1 MKDSLAVRRSKLQI
15 FATHAVLILISAAI
29 LFPLIWMVSVSM
41 KPKME
46 IFSSPYS
53 LIPSSPGLDNFSTAW
68 GYAPFGK
75 YYLNT
80 IVIVFGL
87 LAIQLVTVT
96 MAAFAFARLK
106 FPGKDI
112 LFMLFLTQLMITAQ
126 STIYP
131 NYMTI
136 SRLRLLDT
144 RIGVMLPY
152 MTSAMGIFLLRQ
164 AFMVIPSSLA
174 DAARIDGC
182 STLQMI
188 WHVFIAQVKPSL
200 VAFSIMSVTSHWN
213 EFLWPL
219 LVTESTYSRPLTV
232 GLTVFAQ
239 QAEGGAE
246 WGLLMAATLIVS
258 LPLLIA
264 FIFFQKMFVE
274 SFVSSGVK
282 G

>member
-1 MKDSLAVRRSKLQI
+1 
-15 FATHAVLILISAAI
+15 
-29 LFPLIWMVSVSM
+29 
-41 KPKME
+41 ME

-164 AFMVIPSSLA
+164 AFMVIPSSLE

-219 LVTESTYSRPLTV
+219 LVTETEKSRPLTV

-264 FIFFQKMFVE
+264 FTLFQKMFVQA
-274 SFVSSGVK
+274 FLSSGLK